1 MKKKEW
7 TGLVTGL
14 AGYTGIAYAGL
25 LLQRKI
31 LPGMTPAGRAFAV
44 IAVTWFGLLVPA
56 VIAFLLRDKPREYG
70 FAKEHLWK
78 QVLIGIAMGLITS
91 TAMMFVPYLL
101 GAGYLMDNG
110 QRYLQVWDFLEN
122 FGYCIL
128 ATALVEETVFRGFAW
143 TRLKRIGWPDWAAL
157 AGTSAAFGLA
167 HLLAGNGI
175 QAVVTGLYGAL
186 LCFCRMKIKNCTTL
200 SLILC
205 HGIHD
210 AMISVFS
217 CLLF

>member
-7 TGLVTGL
+7 AGLVTGL

-31 LPGMTPAGRAFAV
+31 LPGMTPAGRVFSV

-56 VIAFLLRDKPREYG
+56 VVAVLLKDRPGEYG
-70 FAKEHLWK
+70 FTKKHLCR
-78 QVLIGIAMGLITS
+78 QVITGIVMGLITS
-91 TAMMFVPYLL
+91 AVMMFLPYLL

-110 QRYLQVWDFLEN
+110 RRYRQAWQYLAD

-128 ATALVEETVFRGFAW
+128 AVGVVEETVFRGFAW

-157 AGTSAAFGLA
+157 AGTSAVFGLV
-167 HLLAGNGI
+167 HLLGGNWM

-210 AMISVFS
+210 AMISVLS